1 VLRKEQT
8 QREIGV
14 SLTTPTKLEEL
25 RAKLYAKAKAEPTF
39 RFYALYDKIHRWDVL
54 TEALRQSKQKKG
66 AAGVDGQTFEQ
77 IEAHGEERWLE
88 QVQREL
94 QGKTYRPQPV
104 RRVLIPK
111 PGGGERPL
119 GIPTI
124 KDRVVQTAAKL
135 ILEPIFEAD
144 LSEAAYGYR
153 PGRSA
158 VDAVKEVHQELKQ
171 GRTQVVDA
179 DLSKYFDT
187 IPHAELMKSVARR
200 VADKAVLHLVKMW
213 LKVPV
218 EERDEQGRPR
228 YSGGKRSKQG
238 TPQGGVI
245 SPLLANIYI
254 NRLLKVF
261 TQSEL
266 MKRSG
271 AKIVNYAADFVVV
284 ARRGAAEVLAQ
295 VKRWLGGMKL
305 TLNETKTSIRD
316 ARKEHFRFLGYEL
329 GPLVY
334 KKTGQKYLGARP
346 SKKAMEHA
354 REEVSRILRRGRT
367 ERWEEIV
374 GELNRFLRGWAS
386 YFAYDSPMHAFNVL
400 DWHVTERVRNFLS
413 RRHKVAR
420 ATSRFKYNEVH
431 RSLGVLEVRALLR

>member
-1 VLRKEQT
+1 MLCKEWT

-25 RAKLYAKAKAEPTF
+25 RAKLYAKAKAEPEF

-54 TEALRQSKQKKG
+54 TEALKQSKQKKG

-77 IEAHGEERWLE
+77 IEAYGEERWLKE
-88 QVQREL
+88 LQREL
-94 QGKTYRPQPV
+94 QQETYRPQPV

-124 KDRVVQTAAKL
+124 KDRVAQTAAKL

-158 VDAVKEVHQELKQ
+158 VQAVKEVHQELKR

-187 IPHAELMKSVARR
+187 IPHAELMRSVARR
-200 VADKAVLHLVKMW
+200 VSDKAALHLVKMW

-261 TQSEL
+261 AQSEL
-266 MKRSG
+266 MERSG
-271 AKIVNYAADFVVV
+271 AKIVNYADDFVVV
-284 ARRGAAEVLAQ
+284 ARTGAAEVLVQ
-295 VKRWLGGMKL
+295 VKRWLEGLKL

-367 ERWEEIV
+367 ERWEEIA

>member
-1 VLRKEQT
+1 MLRKEQT

-39 RFYALYDKIHRWDVL
+39 RFYALYDKLHRWDVL

-66 AAGVDGQTFEQ
+66 AAGVDGQTFEEL
-77 IEAHGEERWLE
+77 EACGEERWLE
-88 QVQREL
+88 ELQREL
-94 QGKTYRPQPV
+94 QGRTYRPQPV

-158 VDAVKEVHQELKQ
+158 VDAVKEVHQELKR

-228 YSGGKRSKQG
+228 YSGGKRSNQG

-261 TQSEL
+261 AKSEL

-271 AKIVNYAADFVVV
+271 ARIVNYADDFVVV

-295 VKRWLGGMKL
+295 VKQWLDGMKL

-354 REEVSRILRRGRT
+354 RGEVSRILRRGRT
-367 ERWEEIV
+367 ERWEEIA
-374 GELNRFLRGWAS
+374 GELNRFLRGWAT